1 MPDNKDPQIK
11 VFSNALFVERLDRME
26 RRIGFL
32 SKEIGEIYREMIQL
46 ISLHTHKYD
55 RSSDE

>member
-11 VFSNALFVERLDRME
+11 VFSTALFVERLDRME

-46 ISLHTHKYD
+46 ISLHTHKYA